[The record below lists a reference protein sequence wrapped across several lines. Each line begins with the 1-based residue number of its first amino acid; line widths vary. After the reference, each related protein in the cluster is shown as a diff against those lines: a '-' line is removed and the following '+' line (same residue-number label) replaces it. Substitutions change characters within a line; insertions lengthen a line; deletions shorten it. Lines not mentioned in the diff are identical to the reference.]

1 LSYDGQF
8 NASKICHHDAKEI
21 DIESTC
27 GANDQANLSIPAH
40 QQLQR
45 NTLNS
50 FSARRSSSPN
60 YDHYQDNL
68 NDHPNRQSVA
78 HSTYSPYILEG
89 WLIAGK
95 HRTLLPFPSY
105 VTSVIEYVKPSEL
118 KRELNQKFKERFP
131 HLQISLTKLRSLK
144 REMKKIAL
152 MECNLDLLTL
162 SLSYVFFETLVLKS
176 AVNKMN
182 RKVCAGASLI
192 LAAKLNDVKGTSLSG
207 LIEKIENVFRVSR
220 KDLLASEF
228 AVLVALE
235 FGLHVPTWQ
244 VYPHYQRL
252 LHEV

>member
-1 LSYDGQF
+1 MSYDGQF

-60 YDHYQDNL
+60 YGKPSLNMKIQLSKDIKNFRPRFMTHLRITIFIADHYQDNL

-105 VTSVIEYVKPSEL
+105 VVSLYFKMKIL
-118 KRELNQKFKERFP
+118 KWRKMTYN
-131 HLQISLTKLRSLK
+131 IV
-144 REMKKIAL
+144 
-152 MECNLDLLTL
+152 LD
-162 SLSYVFFETLVLKS
+162 ETV
-176 AVNKMN
+176 
-182 RKVCAGASLI
+182 
-192 LAAKLNDVKGTSLSG
+192 
-207 LIEKIENVFRVSR
+207 
-220 KDLLASEF
+220 
-228 AVLVALE
+228 
-235 FGLHVPTWQ
+235 
-244 VYPHYQRL
+244 
-252 LHEV
+252 